1 MTCRTKNLVLIP
13 AIVAALAVCVSTAR
27 AQRSVSGKHD
37 ISDLLATAEKTFNLP
52 GEDAVLLFDG
62 QESHWL
68 PNGCLVRHI
77 HRIIWINTNV
87 GMRRYGDHRIPYDD
101 AHCTLKV
108 VTVRTWRDDQWW
120 ETGPTGIVSTLP
132 HALDHAYDYTNMRE
146 MMLLHNGIERPCILE
161 VAYSI
166 EDREPFR
173 WGAEGLWTFARDEPA
188 VQSWFTLGL
197 PAGQPLHVSVSAGV
211 PEAEKETDREQGLNI
226 YSWKMGPVDAIPRP
240 RTDDPAAHV
249 PHIVWSTWNSW
260 EDYGDYLSRAFI
272 SAMTIDEPLRKC
284 LDSLLED
291 ARTDGEKAD
300 LIADFIDDRT
310 SSIRYPERY
319 WRSNPRE
326 AARTYAT
333 AYGHRLDRSV
343 LAAAMFREAGLRAD
357 PVFLGRGYGAVDE
370 GIPTLSR
377 MAGISVAVS
386 GENLEAYYE
395 PSSSTISNGV
405 SRIYGRTIWHPGCGD
420 RPGVNLSGEHEQSM
434 IDVRLSLSFDKKEE
448 KFTGT
453 GYYYADKGLSGYDRM
468 VGLDGEAKTFLNS
481 VVSGLL
487 DGAKVVGFNPSRF
500 DRLGVV
506 MGFELELK
514 KPEPDDLGRLRLV
527 LEEPSGGIFDQLPDN
542 VRLYHQE
549 RSSHV
554 QMASLMK
561 QRVQL
566 GLDLSGLD
574 VVYCPSGQTIEND
587 AGRFSI
593 TVDRVE
599 DRITITREI
608 ELTQSLYQPEE
619 WLALRALLLAD
630 RHERNQTL
638 LVKMADGDGENGE
651 DGENGK
657 EAADK

>member
-1 MTCRTKNLVLIP
+1 MTRRTKNLVLIP
-13 AIVAALAVCVSTAR
+13 AVVVALAVCVSTAR
-27 AQRSVSGKHD
+27 AQRSVFGKHD
-37 ISDLLATAEKTFNLP
+37 ISTLLATAEKTFNLHE
-52 GEDAVLLFDG
+52 EDAVLLFDH

-68 PNGCLVRHI
+68 PDGCLVRHI

-120 ETGPTGIVSTLP
+120 ETGPTGIVNTLP
-132 HALDHAYDYTNMRE
+132 RALNHAYDYTNMRE
-146 MMLLHNGIERPCILE
+146 MMLLHNGIEGPCILE
-161 VAYSI
+161 IAYSI

-173 WGAEGLWTFARDEPA
+173 RGAEGLWTFARDEPA

-197 PAGQPLHVSVSAGV
+197 PTGQPLHVSVSEGV
-211 PEAEKETDREQGLNI
+211 PEAEKKTDRERGLDV
-226 YSWKMGPVDAIPRP
+226 YSWKMGPINAIPRP

-249 PHIVWSTWNSW
+249 PHIAWSTWDSW
-260 EDYGDYLSRAFI
+260 EDYGDYLGRVFT
-272 SAMTIDEPLRKC
+272 SAMTIDEPLGKC
-284 LDSLLED
+284 LDSLMED

-300 LIADFIDDRT
+300 LIAGFIDDRT
-310 SSIRYPERY
+310 SFVRYPERY

-333 AYGHRLDRSV
+333 AYGHRLDRAV
-343 LAAAMFREAGLRAD
+343 LASALFREAGLRAD
-357 PVFLGRGYGAVDE
+357 PVFLGRGYDAVDE
-370 GIPTLSR
+370 GIPTLAR

-405 SRIYGRTIWHPGCGD
+405 SRIYGRTAWFPVRGD
-420 RPGVNLSGEHEQSM
+420 RPGVNPNSENELST
-434 IDVRLSLSFDKKEE
+434 IDVRLSLSYDKKAE

-468 VGLDGEAKTFLNS
+468 VGLAGEAKTFLNS

-487 DGAKVVGFNPSRF
+487 DGAKVVGFNPSRL

-514 KPEPDDLGRLRLV
+514 KPEPDDLGRLRLI
-527 LEEPSGGIFDQLPDN
+527 LEEPSGGIFDQLPDD
-542 VRLYHQE
+542 VHLYHQE
-549 RSSHV
+549 RSSPV
-554 QMASLMK
+554 QMVSLMK

-566 GLDLSGLD
+566 RLDLSGLD
-574 VVYCPSGQTIEND
+574 VVYCPSGHTMEND
-587 AGRFSI
+587 AGRFSV

-599 DRITITREI
+599 DCITITREI
-608 ELTQSLYQPEE
+608 ELTQSLYRPEE
-619 WLALRALLLAD
+619 WPALRALLLAD

-638 LVKMADGDGENGE
+638 LVKTAEGNDENGE

-657 EAADK
+657 EATDK